1 MTAPQASVMRELK
14 MKRFKAYAAKLRATI
29 RQIKQDG
36 GSGMGVSRDD
46 IAQHVGGGAAGGG
59 EKKKEKV
66 RARHSIAER
75 PPYPPSP
82 CSVTCLFPSQRPE
95 KPAWALSAAEAEQ
108 VEEED
113 VDDLLNF
120 AQSLDFDK

>member
-1 MTAPQASVMRELK
+1 MRELK
-14 MKRFKAYAAKLRATI
+14 MKRFKSYAAKLRATI

-36 GSGMGVSRDD
+36 GSSMGVSRED
-46 IAQHVGGGAAGGG
+46 IAQHVGGG
-59 EKKKEKV
+59 EKKKDKV
-66 RARHSIAER
+66 RMCLLCFSVLFVL
-75 PPYPPSP
+75 YPFPAFFVLIL
-82 CSVTCLFPSQRPE
+82 SVQRPE

-108 VEEED
+108 VEEAD

>member
-1 MTAPQASVMRELK
+1 MQREVPLSNTLITALQASVMRELK

-46 IAQHVGGGAAGGG
+46 IAQHVGGGA

-66 RARHSIAER
+66 RVPAHSCTAAAARIAPPPPTPHSTPTHPVPAII
-75 PPYPPSP
+75 PSPPPSM
-82 CSVTCLFPSQRPE
+82 L
-95 KPAWALSAAEAEQ
+95 
-108 VEEED
+108 
-113 VDDLLNF
+113 
-120 AQSLDFDK
+120 